1 MTQHNDYDSTKSNFD
16 YDPRYGIWYTNFEG
30 NLAYVARSSYHDIKT
45 MTLEQMQVDK
55 PVYLAVMAHK
65 QQLQP
70 ILDNP
75 HLFDP
80 ALVNAVKL
88 IVGQYNDLTVTSHD

>member
-1 MTQHNDYDSTKSNFD
+1 MDY
-16 YDPRYGIWYTNFEG
+16 
-30 NLAYVARSSYHDIKT
+30 LV
-45 MTLEQMQVDK
+45 EQMQVDK

-88 IVGQYNDLTVTSHD
+88 LFGQYNDLKVVNHD

>member
-1 MTQHNDYDSTKSNFD
+1 MHPNDQDFFSYVPQFGNWVTEFKHHFTIVGCSAKIDQSKMTN
-16 YDPRYGIWYTNFEG
+16 
-30 NLAYVARSSYHDIKT
+30 
-45 MTLEQMQVDK
+45 EQMQTDK
-55 PVYLAVMAHK
+55 PVYLGIMAHR

-80 ALVNAVKL
+80 ALVNAVRVL
-88 IVGQYNDLTVTSHD
+88 VMQYDDLQILNE

>member
-1 MTQHNDYDSTKSNFD
+1 MEQSSDFFVYSPEHNHWITEFRRCVAFVSCSTDINPTVMT
-16 YDPRYGIWYTNFEG
+16 P
-30 NLAYVARSSYHDIKT
+30 
-45 MTLEQMQVDK
+45 EQMQVDK

-88 IVGQYNDLTVTSHD
+88 LFIQYDNFEIVNHD